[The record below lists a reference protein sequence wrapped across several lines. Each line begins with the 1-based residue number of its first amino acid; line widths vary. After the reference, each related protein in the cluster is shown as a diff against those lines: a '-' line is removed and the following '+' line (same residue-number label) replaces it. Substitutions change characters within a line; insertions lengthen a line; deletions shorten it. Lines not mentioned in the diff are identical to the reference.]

1 MRIAYPSYLL
11 LTGLLTAGCHSPTP
25 PAAIQEAVAAYLRQ
39 HSAAPASYQPLR
51 WGPVR
56 HWRQVDAD
64 SLTILRHR
72 DHEDSLSAWWR
83 RTYAERGATLGQHY
97 EDSVNH
103 VQDSLRLDAIRLN
116 RIAAAYDTTRLGA
129 QVAHTWQWR
138 TATGRLVRDSARFL
152 VLRHGPVVRLPRL
165 RPLY

>member
-11 LTGLLTAGCHSPTP
+11 LAGLLTAGCHSPTP
-25 PAAIQEAVAAYLRQ
+25 PAAIQEAVGAYLRQ
-39 HSAAPASYQPLR
+39 HGTAGYQPLR

-72 DHEDSLSAWWR
+72 DHEDSLRAWWQ
-83 RTYAERGATLGQHY
+83 RTYAERGAALSRRY
-97 EDSVNH
+97 KDSAYR
-103 VQDSLRLDAIRLN
+103 VQDSLNLDAIRLN
-116 RIAAAYDTTRLGA
+116 TVAMAYDTTRLGT

-138 TATGRLVRDSARFL
+138 AATGQLVRDSARFL
-152 VLRHGPVVRLPRL
+152 VPRHGPVVRLPRL